1 MMLVFDRNF
10 DPRHGEAV
18 AVAPGVRRVTAT
30 NEGPFTFRGT
40 NTFLIGASDV
50 TVLDPGPD
58 DPMHLEAILAAVGD
72 GRVERILL
80 SHSHRDHAAGAMPLQ
95 ERTGAPVL
103 AGIARRVS
111 PKSGEPRLGSEPQSG
126 FAPDRVLADAEL
138 IEGNGYRL
146 EAIATPG
153 HAADHL
159 AFALSGTR
167 VLFSGDHVMGWS
179 TSVVAPPDGSM
190 ADYVASLDR
199 LLARSEDVYLP
210 AHGGVIADAAT
221 YVRRLRT
228 HRLEREA
235 AILRA
240 LRQGW
245 TTIPEIVAKVYGE
258 LDPRLGGAAG
268 LSTLAHLEDLI
279 ARGLVAD
286 ECTTDAT
293 RYRLAVPAAGSG

>member
-1 MMLVFDRNF
+1 
-10 DPRHGEAV
+10 
-18 AVAPGVRRVTAT
+18 VTAT

-40 NTFLIGASDV
+40 NTFLIGAPDV
-50 TVLDPGPD
+50 TILDPGPD
-58 DPMHLEAILAAVGD
+58 DPRHLEAIFAAVGD
-72 GRVERILL
+72 GRVEKILL
-80 SHSHRDHAAGAMPLQ
+80 SHSHSDHAAGANAIR

-103 AGIARRVS
+103 AGIRRRS
-111 PKSGEPRLGSEPQSG
+111 FIESEDPHFDAAPQSG
-126 FAPDRVLADAEL
+126 FAPDGVLADAEL

-153 HAADHL
+153 HASDHF
-159 AFALSGTR
+159 AFAISGTR

-190 ADYVASLDR
+190 ADYMTSIDR
-199 LLARSEDVYLP
+199 LLARPENIYLP
-210 AHGGVIADAAT
+210 AHGGAIADAPT
-221 YVRRLRT
+221 YVRRLKT

-240 LRQGW
+240 LQQGW
-245 TTIPEIVAKVYGE
+245 ATIPEVVAEVYGE

-279 ARGLVAD
+279 ARGLVAAD
-286 ECTTDAT
+286 GAADAT
-293 RYRLAVPAAGSG
+293 RYRLADPAAGSG